1 MKRQFLAFSLLAA
14 LSSAAF
20 AQDKPMLVVNGDAI
34 NRSTYSKRLEVLP
47 GVGKL
52 VNGRFVEA
60 TPGFLTLQQLVNE
73 RLMIQLAKDKGV
85 APTAKEIDDE
95 IAVREKENPGFVAAY
110 TRTGFTT
117 DDLKYD
123 ILVQLSEFKL
133 TTMGITI
140 TDFQVSK
147 FYEDN
152 KIRYTLPKRY
162 KVRLIAVSSDAEK
175 KAVDDALAGGKAFSE
190 VATQHSKDVS
200 RFDGGLMGELP
211 EGSLGD
217 NIKPIVTN
225 MQKGQTTPWLSS
237 ADNQTHIRLFL
248 EDVLAEK
255 VVPLDESLKRQIWRT
270 MMVDRGR
277 IKNDVPKMME
287 NKRKASQFE
296 FQGTIFDRQLKEI
309 YDGK

>member
-1 MKRQFLAFSLLAA
+1 MNRQFLALSLLALLSGAA
-14 LSSAAF
+14 L
-20 AQDKPMLVVNGDAI
+20 AQDIPMLVVNGDAI
-34 NRSTYSKRLEVLP
+34 NRSAYTKRLEVLP
-47 GVGKL
+47 GVGKV

-95 IAVREKENPGFVAAY
+95 IALREKDSPGFVATY
-110 TRTGFTT
+110 TAAGFST

-140 TDFQVSK
+140 TDFQVTK

-152 KIRYTLPKRY
+152 KIRYTLPKRF

-175 KAVDDALAGGKAFSE
+175 KAVDDALAGGKSFAE
-190 VATQHSKDVS
+190 VATQLSRDVS

-217 NIKPIVTN
+217 NIKPVVTN

-248 EDVLAEK
+248 EDVLAERI
-255 VVPLDESLKRQIWRT
+255 VPLDESLKRQIWRT
-270 MMVDRGR
+270 MMLDRGR
-277 IKNDVPKMME
+277 VKNDVSKMME

-296 FQGTIFDRQLKEI
+296 FQGTIFDRQLKEL